1 MKNIVIMDLGS
12 RLNSIGGQARMASVL
27 FRGLKKNFNTFYLG
41 YETDYIKKEKNAII
55 LERGKKLNA
64 DLRKNPLSETWIMR
78 IAYNFVIVRHMLG
91 INPQDIYKKLLKI
104 HPSAIIANSINDITL
119 LKYLRKKGMD
129 FKCVYID
136 HGSISTTLKGYFSK
150 ESIPLTIGSGVNAC
164 CLNSTLKKFFG
175 FFDVNIALNSVEE
188 KSISKHK
195 GKVEKIYNGLDIKV
209 KSNKL
214 EEEKLRKKFE
224 IKKGDF
230 VILYLGRMFERQ
242 KNISL
247 LINAFKSI
255 NNDNMHLIL
264 AGDGPSMQ
272 DYKMLANGDSRISF
286 TGHVYDETIN
296 LLYNIS
302 NLFVLPSNW
311 EAFSLVVLEAAAHSL
326 PILLSEN
333 IALPEFGKEARFNPR
348 DANDLRKKIMEIYKN
363 KKARERLIKIS
374 KIISKKYTEKN
385 MLAQYSKLIKRL
397 TK

>member
-1 MKNIVIMDLGS
+1 MKNIIIMDLGS

-64 DLRKNPLSETWIMR
+64 NLRKNPLSETWIMR

>member
-64 DLRKNPLSETWIMR
+64 NLRKNPLSETWIMR

-129 FKCVYID
+129 FKCIYID

-272 DYKMLANGDSRISF
+272 DYKILANGDSRISF

>member
-64 DLRKNPLSETWIMR
+64 NLRKNPLSETWIMR